1 MLLRKMLTLLGALP
15 AYGLRGL
22 IRLYQLTFSALI
34 GRQCRHLPTC
44 SAYALDAIARHGA
57 WAGGW
62 MALAR
67 LVRCRPGGSSGYDP
81 APERLPPGGHWLRPW
96 RYGHWSEAQ
105 LLAASATSR
114 ASSRSFDA
122 SGSDSSDSK

>member
-1 MLLRKMLTLLGALP
+1 MPPSKLLTLPGAL
-15 AYGLRGL
+15 AALGLRGL
-22 IRLYQLTFSALI
+22 IRLYQLTLSALI

-44 SAYALDAIARHGA
+44 SAYADEAVARHGA

-67 LVRCRPGGSSGYDP
+67 LSRCRPGGTSGYDP
-81 APERLPPGGHWLRPW
+81 APERLPPGARWLRPW
-96 RYGHWSEAQ
+96 RYGVWSDSQ
-105 LLAASATSR
+105 LRAASATSR
-114 ASSRSFDA
+114 ASSRSRGA